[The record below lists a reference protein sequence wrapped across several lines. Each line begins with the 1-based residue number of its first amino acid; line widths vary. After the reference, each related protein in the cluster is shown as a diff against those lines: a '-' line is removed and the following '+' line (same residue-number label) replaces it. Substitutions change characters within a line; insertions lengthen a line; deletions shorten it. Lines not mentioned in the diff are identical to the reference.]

1 MWLFLSVLLLLLPHL
16 VETVPACQDTIK
28 YCQNCSP
35 GFDCKIE
42 NSLAGIPFSQQEAT
56 CLQILQNDANL
67 YAVAYDPSQVDKC
80 FTYSC
85 EQSESITYSTGYVT
99 YMRTCNTGYKHL
111 FIILVIWLCTQ
122 KSSIWKYVS
131 ERNKVFLKLNILVLL
146 FTLLFY

>member
-42 NSLAGIPFSQQEAT
+42 KSLAGIPFSQQEAT

-99 YMRTCNTGYKHL
+99 YMRTCNTGYKH
-111 FIILVIWLCTQ
+111 FIILLVMWLCT
-122 KSSIWKYVS
+122 KSAHF
-131 ERNKVFLKLNILVLL
+131 ENTFLKETKY
-146 FTLLFY
+146 F